1 MIRSA
6 AFALGRY
13 LLEWACLEFICGCG
27 GIVLDIS
34 GEVLAPLRHRIGLEE
49 HCALAEC
56 EALFERKLEEPS
68 GRGIGTVQIND
79 GRPFSPEVV
88 RKALKLERGS
98 PSDDQGALKQR
109 LKRYDGLLPC
119 QGAKRTLESPTRRLN
134 QPAETY
140 WLRKPV
146 E

>member
-1 MIRSA
+1 M
-6 AFALGRY
+6 
-13 LLEWACLEFICGCG
+13 
-27 GIVLDIS
+27 
-34 GEVLAPLRHRIGLEE
+34 
-49 HCALAEC
+49 
-56 EALFERKLEEPS
+56 
-68 GRGIGTVQIND
+68 ND

-88 RKALKLERGS
+88 RKTQLERGS
-98 PSDDQGALKQR
+98 PSDDQGARKQG

-140 WLRKPV
+140 WLRRPV